1 MHILP
6 LVVLSSYFEKG
17 DSDEEPDSK
26 KGKLGDEEEEEDDPL
41 EAFMMGIEVQEK
53 CVCGR
58 GGSGLGIPGASAAP
72 PPPVNPKCEAVDGLH
87 MAWS

>member
-1 MHILP
+1 MICVFMHILP

-26 KGKLGDEEEEEDDPL
+26 KGKLGDDDDEEEDDPL

-58 GGSGLGIPGASAAP
+58 GGGWFGHTRGFSSTPSP
-72 PPPVNPKCEAVDGLH
+72 SEPKV
-87 MAWS
+87 

>member
-41 EAFMMGIEVQEK
+41 EAFMMGIEVQGQ

-58 GGSGLGIPGASAAP
+58 GGLVWAYQGLQQHPLP
-72 PPPVNPKCEAVDGLH
+72 Q
-87 MAWS
+87 